1 MKLSR
6 PPYFCYAA
14 FREIPVNSAR
24 RRFASPCRSTGCR
37 QKTRPPGFS
46 HAQQSMAYDDSRQ
59 PAFLFKSVSA
69 CDSRALS
76 VAMNS
81 IASIS
86 SRNSAA
92 E

>member
-1 MKLSR
+1 LRDSAGRQWALLCKLDG
-6 PPYFCYAA
+6 A
-14 FREIPVNSAR
+14 I
-24 RRFASPCRSTGCR
+24 CR

-46 HAQQSMAYDDSRQ
+46 HAQQSMANDDSRQ
-59 PAFLFKSVSA
+59 PAFRFKSVSA